1 VSQIRLVRIYA
12 DTSVFGGAFDI
23 EFKEPSRAFL
33 DEAIAGSFR
42 LVTSAVVQA
51 ELEAAPP
58 KVRKLFERVLPSTEI
73 VDVSAEALRLQQA
86 YVKANIVSTRWSD
99 DALHVAL
106 ASVSGCGV
114 IVSWNFRHIVH
125 FQKIPLYNAINEVNG
140 HRPILIYSPREVISY
155 ED

>member
-1 VSQIRLVRIYA
+1 MRIYA
-12 DTSVFGGAFDI
+12 DTSIFGGAFDA
-23 EFKEPSRAFL
+23 EFNEPSRAFL
-33 DEAIAGSFR
+33 DEAIAGAFR

-58 KVRKLFERVLPSTEI
+58 KVRRLFERVLPSTEI
-73 VDVSAEALRLQQA
+73 VDVSAEALRLQRA
-86 YVKANIVSTRWSD
+86 YVKANIVSARWSD

-106 ASVSGCGV
+106 ASAGGCGV

-140 HRPILIYSPREVISY
+140 YRPISIYSPREVISY